1 MTENMGKIRMD
12 DAKLEAVSGGAG
24 AGAEIIDVVIRDLH
38 GRDRVIPVSS
48 GATVYDLKVM
58 WARMEAGDNFEIYT
72 VRMRFIYKG
81 REMDNSRTLASYE
94 IQSGAMIHLIFEGR

>member
-58 WARMEAGDNFEIYT
+58 WARMEAGDDFEVYT
-72 VRMRFIYKG
+72 KSMRFIYKG
-81 REMDNSRTLASYE
+81 KVMDNSRTLASYE
-94 IQSGAMIHLIFEGR
+94 IQSGDMVYLIFEGR

>member
-24 AGAEIIDVVIRDLH
+24 AGAEIIDVVIRDLQ
-38 GRDRVIPVSS
+38 GRDRVCSVSS
-48 GATVYDLKVM
+48 GATVFDLKMKWV
-58 WARMEAGDNFEIYT
+58 RMETGNDLEGYT

-94 IQSGAMIHLIFEGR
+94 IPSGTMIHLIFEGR